1 MSILLIFVDDEG
13 VAVIKREGRE
23 MDRCSELG
31 LLSVAFMCLPQAGAG
46 DGRVCF
52 KYPDG
57 ACTHMMMQ
65 VKYMQFCKPRLASR
79 VGENL

>member
-1 MSILLIFVDDEG
+1 
-13 VAVIKREGRE
+13 

-52 KYPDG
+52 IRMEHIPNM
-57 ACTHMMMQ
+57 TMQ
-65 VKYMQFCKPRLASR
+65 VKYI
-79 VGENL
+79 